1 MGPTMLS
8 GKSPNMA
15 SLTGLDVGSGE
26 APVISVGTKTEATAA
41 NARINMAIS
50 IFIGVELL
58 LQPSIA
64 KNI

>member
-1 MGPTMLS
+1 MVS
-8 GKSPNMA
+8 R
-15 SLTGLDVGSGE
+15 TGLDVGSGE

-41 NARINMAIS
+41 NARINIAIS

-58 LQPSIA
+58 LRPSIT

>member
-1 MGPTMLS
+1 
-8 GKSPNMA
+8 MA
-15 SLTGLDVGSGE
+15 FLTGLDVGSGE
-26 APVISVGTKTEATAA
+26 APVISVGTKIEATAA